1 MQGQFWSR
9 ANEVKIIIETGRELD
24 FYEKYLS
31 THPNLLVYL
40 QPEWNSS
47 SKSLPLIFQILQQK
61 PDYRLSLQTHKYIGV
76 Q

>member
-1 MQGQFWSR
+1 MKTTIGTI
-9 ANEVKIIIETGRELD
+9 ND
-24 FYEKYLS
+24 FYEKYLF